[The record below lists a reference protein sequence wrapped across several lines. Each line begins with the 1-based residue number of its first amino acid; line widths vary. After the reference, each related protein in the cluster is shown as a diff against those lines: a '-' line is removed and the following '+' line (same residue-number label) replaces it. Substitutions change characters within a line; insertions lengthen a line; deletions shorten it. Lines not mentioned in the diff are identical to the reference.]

1 MSMSNL
7 AISYPPQSLV
17 SFGKKVLIGMPW
29 QKTTNPLTSFCVNRL
44 MDTRRCALTMNHGD
58 AFVAHTR
65 NAIVDVFL
73 KSPLEWLLSIDDDM
87 IVPVGSADVL
97 RSYTGWELPEPFASF
112 HALDRLMS
120 HGKTIVGA
128 LYFGR
133 QSLKSPPVYNEGMSN
148 KQEAEYARKGPYDLI
163 KPTRW
168 VGTGCLLTHR
178 SVFEDIEKRFPKLA
192 RLEGKGGNWFT
203 STEASLRTM
212 IEQTRDELQGNLTP
226 EGAYKAVNDLNRAI
240 SLAQVE
246 NPLGCGEDVA
256 FGLRAAAA
264 GHISYVD
271 MGLRAGHLGSFCY

>member
-1 MSMSNL
+1 MSNV
-7 AISYPPQSLV
+7 AISYPPQTV
-17 SFGKKVLIGMPW
+17 QAFGKKVLVGMPW
-29 QKTTNPLTSFCVNRL
+29 QKSTNPITAFCVGRL
-44 MDTRRCALTMNHGD
+44 VDTRRCAMTLNHGD

-65 NAIVDVFL
+65 NSIVDVLL
-73 KSPLEWLLSIDDDM
+73 KSPLEWLLTVDDDM
-87 IVPVGSADVL
+87 VLPTGSAEVF
-97 RSYTGWELPEPFASF
+97 RTYTGFNTPEPFASF
-112 HALDRLMS
+112 HVLDRLLS

-133 QSLKSPPVYNEGMSN
+133 QSTNSPPVYNEGMSN
-148 KQEAEYARKGPYDLI
+148 KQEAEYARKGPHDLA

-192 RLEGKGGNWFT
+192 RIDGKGGNWFT
-203 STEASLRTM
+203 STEASLRM
-212 IEQTRDELQGNLTP
+212 QVEKVRDELQTNLTP
-226 EGAYKAVNDLNRAI
+226 EGAYKATNELNRAI

-256 FGLRAAAA
+256 FGLRASAS

-271 MGLRAGHLGSFCY
+271 MGLRCGHVGSFVY